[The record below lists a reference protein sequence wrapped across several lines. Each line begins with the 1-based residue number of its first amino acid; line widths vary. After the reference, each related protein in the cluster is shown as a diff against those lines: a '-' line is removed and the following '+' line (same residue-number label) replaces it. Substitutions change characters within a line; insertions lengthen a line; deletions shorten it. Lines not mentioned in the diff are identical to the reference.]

1 MTAAAFDPA
10 AADYDRDFTRSLT
23 GAAQRRLVRDHLDR
37 RLAEPG
43 RPLQVLELTCGTGED
58 AIHMAGLGHQV
69 LATDLSG
76 AMLSRIKAKLAEAK
90 LAGTV
95 RTGAV
100 RTRQLAVEALAAGEP
115 LDTVNEAEGFDLVF
129 SNFGGLNCIGPG
141 VMAALARRLAGL
153 IRPGGR
159 VILVVMPHLCLWEA
173 GWNLVRLRPR
183 AAFRRLGRGPVQ
195 ARIGDQSLSIWY
207 HGAATLRQAFAGDFV
222 CDTIR
227 PIGLAVPP
235 SALEPVFARRPG
247 LIARLE
253 AVDRRLAR
261 CGWLAG
267 CADHLLIDLRRVA

>member
-76 AMLSRIKAKLAEAK
+76 AMLARIKAKLADAK

-100 RTRQLAVEALAAGEP
+100 RTQQLAVEALAAGEP
-115 LDTVNEAEGFDLVF
+115 LDAVNEAEGFDLVF
-129 SNFGGLNCIGPG
+129 SDFGGLNCIGPE

-153 IRPGGR
+153 VRPGGR

-183 AAFRRLGRGPVQ
+183 AAFRRLSRGPVP
-195 ARIGDQSLSIWY
+195 ARIGDQPLSIWY
-207 HGAATLRQAFAGDFV
+207 HGAAALRQAFAGNFA

>member
-76 AMLSRIKAKLAEAK
+76 AMLARIKAKLAEAK

-95 RTGAV
+95 RTQ
-100 RTRQLAVEALAAGEP
+100 QLAVEALAAGEP
-115 LDTVNEAEGFDLVF
+115 LDAVNETEGFDLVF
-129 SNFGGLNCIGPG
+129 SDFGGLNCIGPE

-153 IRPGGR
+153 VRPGGR

-183 AAFRRLGRGPVQ
+183 AAFRRLSRGPVT
-195 ARIGDQSLSIWY
+195 ARIGDQPLSIWY
-207 HGAATLRQAFAGDFV
+207 HGAAALRQAFAGNFA